1 MTRGVL
7 AATGPP
13 GLGVSQLALVPRC
26 GKQDRL
32 SVRPHGGTARSAARV
47 EALVNAWS
55 RGWCI
60 QRTRHDVAARAVSL
74 HGRHRMSPELG
85 WLTPGRPDT
94 ARVEPHLK
102 AVALG
107 PNQCDHTRSTPRF
120 RSARQHFEATAF
132 RIWYPQW
139 VGAANYAE
147 PHVPSPSCIRSVG
160 RAQTCQDGGEG
171 ADTSKRAGLWVIMG
185 SSPTQRGPNEY
196 PLLLSPYLPA
206 ELRALLPI
214 DWLLPTC

>member
-147 PHVPSPSCIRSVG
+147 PHVPSPSCAFEAWDARKLARTGERARTLQKG
-160 RAQTCQDGGEG
+160 RVCG
-171 ADTSKRAGLWVIMG
+171 
-185 SSPTQRGPNEY
+185 
-196 PLLLSPYLPA
+196 
-206 ELRALLPI
+206 
-214 DWLLPTC
+214 